1 MHLNSKIHALLDAHM
16 LGEQEGGNETYIAGL
31 IQGLQETTTTESNT
45 ISVLVNPNYRIIQ
58 KHKSSPEL
66 NTLHFRRLS
75 TDNSFKRIFYAIP
88 RLCSETNADLVHV
101 TYNASPLISCPVL
114 VSVHDV
120 IFRIYPEFFAPRV
133 RLLLN
138 TLLPLT
144 MMKARRIITISET
157 SKTDIERFYSFTKGK
172 IHVTPVAPGTII
184 NSQPDYR
191 AVEEYCNGQDF
202 ILSVGTIQP
211 RKNIERLIKAY
222 VEARSSGAIT
232 AKLLI
237 VGRSAWQHSDIHRRA
252 TESTYGKD
260 IVFTGYV
267 SNEVLAALYE
277 RCLVFVYPSLYEGFG
292 LPVLEAMACGA
303 PVITSDRSSLP
314 EVAGNAAVL
323 VDPFSIEDIRT
334 AIQKVVSNA
343 AFREGLR
350 EKGMARAANFSWT
363 KTAEM
368 TLDLYREVA
377 AENRQY

>member
-1 MHLNSKIHALLDAHM
+1 MHPNSKFHVLLDAHM

-31 IQGLQETTTTESNT
+31 IKGLQETTNTDPNT
-45 ISVLVNPNYRIIQ
+45 ISVLVNPHYRIIQ
-58 KHKSSPEL
+58 KSQSSPEL
-66 NTLHFRRLS
+66 NTVHFRQLS
-75 TDNSFKRIFYAIP
+75 TDNSIKRIFYAIP

-101 TYNASPLISCPVL
+101 TYNASPLIKCPVL

-157 SKTDIERFYSFTKGK
+157 SKTDIERFYPFTKGK

-184 NSQPDYR
+184 NSLPDHR
-191 AVEEYCNGQDF
+191 AVDEYCKGQDF
-202 ILSVGTIQP
+202 VLSVGTIQP
-211 RKNIERLIKAY
+211 RKNIERLIEAY

-237 VGRSAWQHSDIHRRA
+237 AGRSAWQHSDIHRRA

-260 IVFTGYV
+260 IIFTGYV

-334 AIQKVVSNA
+334 AIQNVVSNA
-343 AFREGLR
+343 AFREELR
-350 EKGMARAANFSWT
+350 KKGKERADNFSW
-363 KTAEM
+363 KRTASM
-368 TLDLYREVA
+368 TLDLYRQVV
-377 AENRQY
+377 AENG